1 MVLRSYLKVVCFAL
15 FLNGSSGPED
25 ERFQRGFEL
34 LSLQSRLCL
43 GDSWTRQIGTAQ
55 DTVLM
60 TEYKYKV
67 PHKEMILAKKGP
79 YTLDGCWGSFL
90 SSDFFFGLQII
101 VGYTGQSNWA
111 VPVFGQH
118 VQNK

>member
-1 MVLRSYLKVVCFAL
+1 MNDFRGVLSC
-15 FLNGSSGPED
+15 G
-25 ERFQRGFEL
+25 

-43 GDSWTRQIGTAQ
+43 GDSWTRHIGTAQ
-55 DTVLM
+55 GTVLM

-79 YTLDGCWGSFL
+79 YILDGCWGSFL